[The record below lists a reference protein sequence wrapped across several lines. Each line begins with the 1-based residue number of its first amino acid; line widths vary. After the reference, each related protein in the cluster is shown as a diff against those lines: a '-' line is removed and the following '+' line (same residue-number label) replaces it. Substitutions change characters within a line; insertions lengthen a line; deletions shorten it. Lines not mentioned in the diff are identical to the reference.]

1 VKILTICVLD
11 GVFSRWLEEGRPVT
25 TEPGFYPP
33 GNLSGI
39 RRPEL
44 FVSKED
50 VLKAINDE
58 NVIIIDSLSEA
69 SYKGEANTY

>member
-1 VKILTICVLD
+1 VKTLTIFVLD
-11 GVFSRWLEEGRPVT
+11 GGFPKWLKEGRPVT
-25 TEPGFYPP
+25 TEPGSYPP
-33 GNLSGI
+33 GNFSGV
-39 RRPEL
+39 RRPKL
-44 FVSKED
+44 FVTKED